1 MTPDDATPFSLDQ
14 DGSAPVTARSTS
26 TGAIPIATPHDGA
39 PVGNRR
45 TRRGRNGTGPVPA
58 QDSAPEDDVAAL
70 FAPPQAEPA
79 TPSRPGRT
87 AKPGR
92 ADKPARAPKQAKPP
106 RGATPRSAQPRHS
119 ADQLPIGGVPRVD
132 LLPPELKEA
141 RAWRRARGR
150 ALVIV
155 LCGAV
160 LVLAGVLAATWWARV
175 NVDARDAAQA
185 RTDELLSMQAEF
197 AEVNAV
203 QGGIRSAE
211 QALEQAGA
219 TDILWESVLTDLRRT
234 LPPQARVTSLT
245 IEAPAPGAPL
255 APATDVLQGERAAT
269 VRFTALTP
277 EVPDVAAWV
286 RAVEDID
293 GVVFVAPRAAQVLDD
308 EPGFTVEMSFD
319 LGAERLRHQPEDTAE
334 DGTDGGPTTEEDSP

>member
-1 MTPDDATPFSLDQ
+1 MTPDDATPFSLDNG
-14 DGSAPVTARSTS
+14 GSGPVTARSTF
-26 TGAIPIATPHDGA
+26 TDGIPNATSHDGA
-39 PVGNRR
+39 PLGDRR
-45 TRRGRNGTGPVPA
+45 TRRSRTGTGPVPE
-58 QDSAPEDDVAAL
+58 QDAAAENDVAAL
-70 FAPPQAEPA
+70 FAPPQVDPGS
-79 TPSRPGRT
+79 PPKRPGK
-87 AKPGR
+87 AP
-92 ADKPARAPKQAKPP
+92 KPANAPKPAKAP
-106 RGATPRSAQPRHS
+106 RVATPRPAQPKPTRS

-150 ALVIV
+150 ALLVI

-160 LVLAGVLAATWWARV
+160 LVMAGVLAATWWARA

-219 TDILWESVLTDLRRT
+219 TDILWESVLTDLGGT

-245 IEAPAPGAPL
+245 IEAPAPGTPL

-286 RAVEDID
+286 RAVEQID

-319 LGAERLRHQPEDTAE
+319 LGAERLRHAPEDAAP
-334 DGTDGGPTTEEDSP
+334 DGADDDATTEEDTP